1 MCIASTQWPSL
12 KSKLAAIEMD
22 RRRRPRNAHTYD
34 GIIHESEFFISRGRP
49 PADFMNEKDL
59 TFLKLAEKEPVSLA
73 EASRI
78 TEIHPMTFNISRMER
93 GGVIQRI
100 GFTPTDVLHAD
111 GTYLEYDAEASKLGA
126 EYMSYLMDI
135 GTDEFLALA
144 KNKVIDKLAEALVK
158 DLVIEETGMES
169 PTMADTDFM
178 RKSISGKFGKD
189 YGCFMRF
196 NKPIIGIG
204 APVNAYFPE
213 MAKKFDAE
221 LLLLENSDVGNAVG
235 AITGS
240 IVETIPIVIKPMDGS
255 VQEENP
261 RSVMIAPFEIKEF
274 VRLSDAIAYAT
285 KYGTEEVLGIAKGHG
300 AIDPSVTV
308 RREEQWFGG
317 NSKNGILVE
326 MTLYITAAGKPRFT
340 GQ

>member
-1 MCIASTQWPSL
+1 VM
-12 KSKLAAIEMD
+12 
-22 RRRRPRNAHTYD
+22 
-34 GIIHESEFFISRGRP
+34 
-49 PADFMNEKDL
+49 
-59 TFLKLAEKEPVSLA
+59 
-73 EASRI
+73 
-78 TEIHPMTFNISRMER
+78 
-93 GGVIQRI
+93 
-100 GFTPTDVLHAD
+100 
-111 GTYLEYDAEASKLGA
+111 
-126 EYMSYLMDI
+126 
-135 GTDEFLALA
+135 
-144 KNKVIDKLAEALVK
+144 
-158 DLVIEETGMES
+158 EETGMES

-178 RKSISGKFGKD
+178 RKSISGKFGRD

-240 IVETIPIVIKPMDGS
+240 IVETVPIVIKPMDGS

-261 RSVMIAPFEIKEF
+261 RSVMIAPFENKEF

-285 KYGTEEVLGIAKGHG
+285 KCGTEEALRMARGHG

-308 RREEQWFGG
+308 RREDQWFGG
-317 NSKNGILVE
+317 SKNGILVE
-326 MTLYITAAGKPRFT
+326 MTLYITAAGKPGFT